1 MSTLQEHFGREV
13 KVYEI
18 VEYGKTYPRLF
29 YRSTG
34 TSNEKFNGKFTET
47 LFPFYGMEKDKNKTL
62 IKAIMI
68 RDNVYKKQNIFT
80 WQVVLLQYLS
90 KKTDSVILGDMQ
102 TLLENYFNTPG
113 EIRISISDGNGF
125 WKNNINIGNEII
137 NFFKQNEYE
146 IQDFDIINND
156 TYKLYNIEN
165 DKSILKNNWLKSIQ
179 IVVQKEQEERINEKI
194 AAIKNKAKDK
204 TKKGVKKTK
213 KGVKKTKKGG
223 KKTKSKTKKSV
234 KSKTKTKKG
243 QKSKK

>member
-18 VEYGKTYPRLF
+18 AEYGKTYPRLF

-47 LFPFYGMEKDKNKTL
+47 LFPFYGMENDENKTL

-137 NFFKQNEYE
+137 NFFNQNEYE

-165 DKSILKNNWLKSIQ
+165 DKSILKKNWLKSIQ

-194 AAIKNKAKDK
+194 AAIKNKAK
-204 TKKGVKKTK
+204 GVN
-213 KGVKKTKKGG
+213 KTKKGG
-223 KKTKSKTKKSV
+223 NKTKKGGNKTKSKTKKSEKTKKSV
-234 KSKTKTKKG
+234 KSKK
-243 QKSKK
+243 

>member
-47 LFPFYGMEKDKNKTL
+47 LFPFYGMENDENKTL

-137 NFFKQNEYE
+137 NFFNQNEYE

-165 DKSILKNNWLKSIQ
+165 DKSILKKNWLKSIQ

-194 AAIKNKAKDK
+194 AAIKNKAK
-204 TKKGVKKTK
+204 GVN
-213 KGVKKTKKGG
+213 KTKKGG
-223 KKTKSKTKKSV
+223 NKTKKGGNKTKSKTKKSEKTKKSV
-234 KSKTKTKKG
+234 KSKK
-243 QKSKK
+243 